1 MVEIVFETDNISR
14 KEPDGVE
21 ISFVADRAGASLP
34 FYCYEGSCETCR
46 VLVVDGMENL
56 EEVNDKERQ
65 TLGKKKISQGFRL
78 GCQIKALSGRIVLKN
93 GWDE

>member
-1 MVEIVFETDNISR
+1 MVEIVFETDNIAR
-14 KEPDGVE
+14 HEPDGAE

-34 FYCYEGSCETCR
+34 FYCYEGTCETCR

-56 EEVNDKERQ
+56 EEVNEKERQ
-65 TLGKKKISQGFRL
+65 TLGDEKIFQGFRL

-93 GWDE
+93 GWDD